1 MYSLSAAM
9 GGLSENPALPFAEEN
24 MACTAPGCSRKPY
37 CRGAFVFPDGIV
49 FCIATEMPV

>member
-9 GGLSENPALPFAEEN
+9 GGPSENPALPFAEEN
-24 MACTAPGCSRKPY
+24 MACTAPRCSRKPY